1 MEFAHYKCFIMTLF
15 LAVVVC
21 KVVIVSRLH
30 GSDFPSCG
38 KGNNLKTACRTIA
51 FATTQAQWN
60 DTIRIDGTDTSRDPY
75 PCSSMVSNQNGI
87 FVNKSLSFKKF
98 GNAEV
103 FLNCSAKRI
112 MFDGRNAS
120 GTVSIQ
126 FMGLTLIN
134 SRIVVQEC
142 SLFVESCVFRDAI
155 SFPNATAVI
164 NFQSSE
170 AEFIL
175 AIKNSFFKNNRF
187 PCVRVAGNR
196 PKVEVDDTA
205 FFNNTATW
213 ASLAGAPVAVFIV
226 LLSAK
231 QTTLSSFLSVN
242 LTNTS
247 FVGNVS
253 PEGSLLIKT
262 SSASFANRKSRG
274 IYKTNKNTE
283 NATVSPM
290 IYCSTK
296 HCSRHESRARVSVE
310 IGSGTFSHNVGG
322 AITKSGTG
330 VVNMSISSSVFL
342 NNSSPLVGGAL
353 VFEDAQ
359 ELSLNIVDSK
369 FIGNSAKN
377 GGSALY
383 ALGFSSTMVSI
394 LVRNVSFVKNVLH
407 APKFAGDFPNGGAFT
422 LDLEGGHLKILL
434 EKVSFLLNKA
444 AMGASTLQIG
454 GYILNIIIKDCNFLW
469 NFHDERFSYNWKIA
483 VIEAYR
489 LNFTMI
495 RTAVSGNYA
504 RPRSDNTTL
513 AGQPIHFLVAGFY
526 TAHLNI
532 CNLQYRNNKG
542 GGIFILL
549 GMNEHNENSTLLMQ
563 DSHFENN
570 ELFSLEIKVKSS
582 SLLQIDRLR
591 FEANSFITSV
601 FECLALFFLFGSP
614 GGKGNQ
620 ILVQNS
626 TFENNVHILGRI
638 ALIRL
643 PSDQIDPSACHMP
656 NWIYKNYV
664 TFTGVLFRNNSREV
678 SITLRLQNGWY
689 VLKNCQF
696 DENYGQFLGSNIFIG
711 EGSAHLE
718 LINSSFELA
727 QMEKVPPNFRGFIY
741 FASSG
746 SIKLVNTRLSV
757 RAFQDIDSYLMIT
770 KSSFLRIDNST
781 IIQCPLGTVKKLSNF
796 SHHQFITNQGC
807 PYGIFIASSQSF
819 TYSCKRCAPGFFSV
833 EPFAEKC
840 RPCPYGGNCT
850 ENIAA
855 KPSFWGFPLHSDH
868 GSVNFQQCP
877 ADYCCPHHNV
887 SCPYDNLRYLSTG
900 CSGNRIGVL
909 CGSCKPGF
917 TETLFSAQCR
927 KSVDCTDYWFWFVAL
942 FYSLSFAF
950 FLLWKT
956 PVVNVVKRLFPWGKP
971 SLAGHH
977 SANNSELV
985 DGGGYLKVIFYF
997 YQVASLV
1004 LESKN
1009 TEVYLLENYLLR
1021 SVIGWFDF
1029 KAISSKDGFICPC
1042 PGLTVVSKMF
1052 LQASQVFAVLFCILS
1067 IFLTHGALRNFHKKS
1082 PVFPPTGQ
1090 YMAAATDCFLLGY
1103 STLTRTTLKALNC
1116 VPFQSTSRFFYDGNI
1131 HCWQWWQKLCGVYII
1146 VAVIPFIFVLYRGS
1160 KLLHGNGISAKQF
1173 LFACLFPLPFAF
1185 HWMISCKKVSLSQ
1198 AESPQQVNGEDRPLI
1213 PADRRTRDSSSRN
1226 QIAEVV
1232 YGPFKQCIDNKGS
1245 CTVYWE
1251 SVLIGRR
1258 LILISLN
1265 TFIVPPFIRMVC
1277 LTFACAFIL
1286 AHHLWKS
1293 PFKDSRVNYAETVSL
1308 TALLVLVGI
1317 NMALGTFA
1325 TSGEILSD
1333 QERICLTVLQVVQVI
1348 ILGIIPMLFILLI
1361 VVSLLWQLLKICK
1374 LCWILFCRLFVE

>member
-1 MEFAHYKCFIMTLF
+1 MTLF

-30 GSDFPSCG
+30 GSHFPSCG

-75 PCSSMVSNQNGI
+75 PCSSMLSNQNGI
-87 FVNKSLSFKKF
+87 FADKSLSFKKF

-103 FLNCSAKRI
+103 YLKCSAKQI

-120 GTVSIQ
+120 GTVSIR

-170 AEFIL
+170 GQFIL
-175 AIKNSFFKNNRF
+175 AIKSSFFKNNSF

-196 PKVEVDDTA
+196 PKVEVEGTA

-213 ASLAGAPVAVFIV
+213 ASLTGAPVAVFIV

-231 QTTLSSFLSVN
+231 QTTLSSFSSVN
-242 LTNTS
+242 FTNTL

-262 SSASFANRKSRG
+262 SSARFANKKSRG

-283 NATVSPM
+283 NATASPM

-296 HCSRHESRARVSVE
+296 HCSRHQSRARVSVE

-422 LDLEGGHLKILL
+422 LDLEGGHLKVLL

-469 NFHDERFSYNWKIA
+469 NFHDERFSYRWKIA
-483 VIEAYR
+483 VIDAYR

-542 GGIFILL
+542 GGIFIQL

-582 SLLQIDRLR
+582 SLLQIDRLK

-626 TFENNVHILGRI
+626 TFENNAHLLGRI

-643 PSDQIDPSACHMP
+643 PSDEIDPSACHMP
-656 NWIYKNYV
+656 NWIYKNSV
-664 TFTGVLFRNNSREV
+664 TFTGVLFRNNSREFTT
-678 SITLRLQNGWY
+678 TLRLQNGWY

-727 QMEKVPPNFRGFIY
+727 QMENVPPNFRGFI
-741 FASSG
+741 
-746 SIKLVNTRLSV
+746 
-757 RAFQDIDSYLMIT
+757 
-770 KSSFLRIDNST
+770 
-781 IIQCPLGTVKKLSNF
+781 
-796 SHHQFITNQGC
+796 
-807 PYGIFIASSQSF
+807 
-819 TYSCKRCAPGFFSV
+819 
-833 EPFAEKC
+833 
-840 RPCPYGGNCT
+840 
-850 ENIAA
+850 
-855 KPSFWGFPLHSDH
+855 
-868 GSVNFQQCP
+868 
-877 ADYCCPHHNV
+877 
-887 SCPYDNLRYLSTG
+887 
-900 CSGNRIGVL
+900 
-909 CGSCKPGF
+909 
-917 TETLFSAQCR
+917 
-927 KSVDCTDYWFWFVAL
+927 
-942 FYSLSFAF
+942 
-950 FLLWKT
+950 
-956 PVVNVVKRLFPWGKP
+956 
-971 SLAGHH
+971 
-977 SANNSELV
+977 
-985 DGGGYLKVIFYF
+985 
-997 YQVASLV
+997 
-1004 LESKN
+1004 
-1009 TEVYLLENYLLR
+1009 
-1021 SVIGWFDF
+1021 
-1029 KAISSKDGFICPC
+1029 
-1042 PGLTVVSKMF
+1042 
-1052 LQASQVFAVLFCILS
+1052 
-1067 IFLTHGALRNFHKKS
+1067 
-1082 PVFPPTGQ
+1082 
-1090 YMAAATDCFLLGY
+1090 
-1103 STLTRTTLKALNC
+1103 
-1116 VPFQSTSRFFYDGNI
+1116 
-1131 HCWQWWQKLCGVYII
+1131 
-1146 VAVIPFIFVLYRGS
+1146 
-1160 KLLHGNGISAKQF
+1160 
-1173 LFACLFPLPFAF
+1173 
-1185 HWMISCKKVSLSQ
+1185 
-1198 AESPQQVNGEDRPLI
+1198 
-1213 PADRRTRDSSSRN
+1213 
-1226 QIAEVV
+1226 
-1232 YGPFKQCIDNKGS
+1232 
-1245 CTVYWE
+1245 
-1251 SVLIGRR
+1251 
-1258 LILISLN
+1258 
-1265 TFIVPPFIRMVC
+1265 
-1277 LTFACAFIL
+1277 
-1286 AHHLWKS
+1286 
-1293 PFKDSRVNYAETVSL
+1293 
-1308 TALLVLVGI
+1308 
-1317 NMALGTFA
+1317 
-1325 TSGEILSD
+1325 
-1333 QERICLTVLQVVQVI
+1333 
-1348 ILGIIPMLFILLI
+1348 
-1361 VVSLLWQLLKICK
+1361 
-1374 LCWILFCRLFVE
+1374 